1 VDASKRLTAG
11 EAMQHPWL
19 VGGKASDKGL
29 PGVHHERLVGYQA
42 LTQMRNTMAA
52 LRLDTAALFKVFS
65 KDGEI
70 DKAQLKQAF
79 RSIGTDLSDEAVNGV
94 MQVLSIILFLQWPR
108 PNRLIIFLQWPRPT
122 LCNQAKHGV
131 VCCGW
136 WRAM

>member
-1 VDASKRLTAG
+1 MDASKRLTAG

-94 MQVLSIILFLQWPR
+94 MQVLVIFS
-108 PNRLIIFLQWPRPT
+108 RLTRCKL
-122 LCNQAKHGV
+122 GV

-136 WRAM
+136 WHAIEFWFGQIPLD

>member
-1 VDASKRLTAG
+1 
-11 EAMQHPWL
+11 MQHPWL

-94 MQVLSIILFLQWPR
+94 MQVRVIFT
-108 PNRLIIFLQWPRPT
+108 RLTRCKL
-122 LCNQAKHGV
+122 GV

-136 WRAM
+136 WHAIEFWFGQISLD

>member
-1 VDASKRLTAG
+1 
-11 EAMQHPWL
+11 MQHPWL

-94 MQVLSIILFLQWPR
+94 MQVPVIFPADALQTRRRVLWMVACDRILVWFGQISLD
-108 PNRLIIFLQWPRPT
+108 
-122 LCNQAKHGV
+122 
-131 VCCGW
+131 
-136 WRAM
+136 